1 MAQDLTAPDPA
12 IVLDLLAAYRRSKTM
27 FAAVELGV
35 FDALRAGKRS
45 LAALSDDLNCNSNSL
60 ERLLDA
66 LVGLRLLD
74 REGESYR
81 NTDTAAAYLTSTDPR
96 RFTGYVKYSNAVG
109 WKLWGCLEDAIR
121 EGTHRW
127 PQAFGWDEPIFSSFF
142 NTPAAMHEFLM
153 GMNGFG
159 VLSSP
164 HVVNAFDLSEF
175 SRIVDLGTASGH
187 LVIAACHR
195 WPHLQA
201 TAFDLPQALPLARE
215 LIAASPYA
223 DRIDVVE
230 GDFFQDALPAGDLF
244 ALGRILHDWS
254 MDKIRLLLARIY
266 DALPSGGGLLIA
278 EKMLEQ
284 NRRGPS
290 WAQMQDLN
298 MLVCTE
304 GRERTLQEYDEL
316 LQAAGFVEVTGVRTS
331 SPIDA
336 ILARKR

>member
-35 FDALRAGKRS
+35 FDALQSGGSS
-45 LAALSDDLNCNSNSL
+45 LAAISHQLNCNPSAL

-74 REGESYR
+74 RDGENYC

-121 EGTHRW
+121 DGTHRW
-127 PQAFGWDEPIFSSFF
+127 QQAFGWDEPIFSSFF
-142 NTPAAMHEFLM
+142 STQEAMHEFLM

-164 HVVNAFDLSEF
+164 CVVNAFDLSCF

-195 WPHLQA
+195 WPHLHA
-201 TAFDLPQALPLARE
+201 TAFDLPQALPLARDM
-215 LIAASPYA
+215 IAASPYA

-230 GDFFQDALPAGDLF
+230 GDFFKDTLPQGDLY

-254 MDKIRLLLARIY
+254 VDKIRNLLDRIY
-266 DALPSGGGLLIA
+266 NALPGGGGLLIA
-278 EKMLEQ
+278 EKMIEQ

-304 GRERTLQEYDEL
+304 GRERTLQEYEEL
-316 LQAAGFVEVTGVRTS
+316 LQAAGFVEVRGVRTS

-336 ILARKR
+336 ILARKP